1 MTEIRLR
8 PSRGWGRFDW
18 RALWAARDLIVL
30 LVRRDFVVKHVQTI
44 LGPLWFVIQPL
55 ALSVVL
61 FLAVNKG
68 AGVRTDGVPP
78 FLFNLCSLAPWFYFS
93 QTFAAVG
100 STFINHVGLFR
111 KVYFPRA
118 AVPIALA
125 VANLIPLGIQLMLF
139 LIAVWLYAA
148 MGEPVWLSWT
158 AILVPLLMVQLVL
171 LTLGAGLCT
180 AALTAR
186 YRDLSHALQFILLL
200 AMFASLV
207 FVPASSL
214 PADLWWVTWVN
225 PLATIIEGTRAAA
238 FGLPGPSG
246 GNVLASCMITAA
258 VVIAGV
264 LAFERAT
271 RIAIDTA

>member
-8 PSRGWGRFDW
+8 PSRGWRRFDW

-30 LVRRDFVVKHVQTI
+30 LIRRDFVVKHVQTI

-55 ALSVVL
+55 VLSAVL

-100 STFINHVGLFR
+100 STFINHVDLFR

-118 AVPIALA
+118 VVPVALA
-125 VANLIPLGIQLMLF
+125 LANLIPLAIQLALFVLAVALFAML
-139 LIAVWLYAA
+139 
-148 MGEPVWLSWT
+148 GSPVWLSWT
-158 AILVPLLMVQLVL
+158 VLLVPLLMLQLIVF
-171 LTLGAGLCT
+171 TLGIGLCT

-214 PADLWWVTWVN
+214 PTDLWWVTWVN
-225 PLATIIEGTRAAA
+225 PLSTIIEGTRAAA
-238 FGLPGPSG
+238 FGLAGPSAG
-246 GNVLASCMITAA
+246 TVLVSCIITVLVA
-258 VVIAGV
+258 VAGFIV
-264 LAFERAT
+264 FERAT
-271 RIAIDTA
+271 RVAIDTA